1 MSEYE
6 KALKTENE
14 ILGYRFL
21 YDTVGDNPRNV
32 SRKAASICRVPHRKI
47 KVVLGDCID
56 GEHEVSRY
64 LVFENVMGL

>member
-21 YDTVGDNPRNV
+21 YDTVGDNPRKV
-32 SRKAASICRVPHRKI
+32 SRKAASICPCSQQKNQSHSWGLHR
-47 KVVLGDCID
+47 
-56 GEHEVSRY
+56 
-64 LVFENVMGL
+64 